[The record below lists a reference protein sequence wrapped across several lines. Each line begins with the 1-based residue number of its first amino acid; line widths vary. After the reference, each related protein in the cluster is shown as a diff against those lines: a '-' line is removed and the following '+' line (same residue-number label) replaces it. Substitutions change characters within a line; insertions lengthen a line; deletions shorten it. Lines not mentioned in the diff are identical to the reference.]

1 MLLLVTQQSNLELLS
16 FQNEHHVLCLG
27 RGQGTGASEA
37 LGPAAKLRDR
47 PLSAEDEADS
57 GCQRICWDHAPSLCP
72 PTPSS
77 LGDGRDSGLGCAPRE
92 GSGCCSGP
100 AGQSP
105 VSGKA
110 SAGPRTRS
118 TARGAPMTAAS
129 PERRGAGQSPGPA
142 GRHAPLLAA
151 SRSPATH
158 PAPATSARGAGA
170 RAGMDPAA
178 IAAPARS
185 PVVCSARPAVAPS
198 RTCRPS

>member
-1 MLLLVTQQSNLELLS
+1 M
-16 FQNEHHVLCLG
+16 G
-27 RGQGTGASEA
+27 KGQGTGASEA

-47 PLSAEDEADS
+47 PLSAEDKAAS
-57 GCQRICWDHAPSLCP
+57 GCQRICWDRAPSLRP

-92 GSGCCSGP
+92 GSRCGSGHGGLIS
-100 AGQSP
+100 AGEKP
-105 VSGKA
+105 

-142 GRHAPLLAA
+142 GRYVPLLAA

-158 PAPATSARGAGA
+158 PAPATSARGARA

-185 PVVCSARPAVAPS
+185 SVVCSARPAVAPS